1 MSFTEFNKINTLIML
16 AKMPIQG
23 LKKLNVL
30 TNAIIS
36 DAITVK
42 TIIARRITLFIWLDI
57 QNKYSIL
64 REREN
69 REAIQRGE
77 DALGGRTLSEALRTR
92 AALRSTRVRRQI
104 KAAYNKAKNEGN
116 LTGTN
121 DSFTDEGV
129 DSSVSEGASDVNSSS
144 GRTEQ
149 FTVII
154 NGQAEQRD
162 FLMG

>member
-1 MSFTEFNKINTLIML
+1 MATQDE
-16 AKMPIQG
+16 
-23 LKKLNVL
+23 
-30 TNAIIS
+30 
-36 DAITVK
+36 
-42 TIIARRITLFIWLDI
+42 LDI

-129 DSSVSEGASDVNSSS
+129 DSSVSEGPSDVNSSG